1 MNHTYTNPT
10 NTKFID
16 DMESMGIPVRDYS
29 GRFMFGKKCPGVVV
43 SPYDINL
50 IIRNTKV
57 NLRQDDMGL
66 NVILYTGVGE

>member
-10 NTKFID
+10 NIKFIE
-16 DMESMGIPVRDYS
+16 DMEDINIPIRDYS
-29 GRFMFGKKCPGVVV
+29 GRFMFGKKCPGIVV
-43 SPYDINL
+43 SPCDAQL